1 MVDPG
6 GAELRTCLQ
15 RADQDQWDSLE
26 VMMGE
31 RERGGEV
38 GMKW

>member
-6 GAELRTCLQ
+6 GAELRTCLP
-15 RADQDQWDSLE
+15 RAYQDQWDSL
-26 VMMGE
+26 VVVMGE
-31 RERGGEV
+31 WEAGGEV